1 MAGMVNTLEQDVQN
15 TDTDKL
21 EDEIIENPVHDDNPE
36 EDDVIEDSDETGDDD
51 QVDDSEKD
59 DEDGDEGLTK
69 EQLDS
74 MSDEEFTEFLN
85 TGKLPASAEKAKII
99 SKPVKP
105 ETKPETKPVVKE
117 KPTETKVQDSDSV
130 DYESAYKT
138 IFKPFKANGKEIT
151 PKTVEDVISLMQMGA
166 NYTKK
171 MQLMAPMKRAVES
184 LDKAKIGE
192 EDLNFLI
199 DIHNGNVEAIKKLL
213 QKHKVDPFELDLET
227 TNYVPNNNIASD
239 SDVEFSD
246 VLKDVQ
252 ASLPRIQS
260 ILTDTWDSASKQAV
274 LKDPNLMRALHEEIE
289 MGRFDE
295 VQNRLEQERMFGRY
309 KGVSDVQAYIDI
321 VTKMVNEQRKTTIQK
336 QEKPV
341 TNTKT
346 LNKTK
351 AAPVRSKPKNQGTT
365 MTVKDLYSMSDEEF
379 EKLSMRDLV

>member
-1 MAGMVNTLEQDVQN
+1 MVNTLEQDVQN

-36 EDDVIEDSDETGDDD
+36 EDEVVEDSDETGDDEE
-51 QVDDSEKD
+51 VDDSEKD
-59 DEDGDEGLTK
+59 VEKDDEEDEGLTK

-85 TGKLPASAEKAKII
+85 TGKLPATADKAKII
-99 SKPVKP
+99 SKPSKP
-105 ETKPETKPVVKE
+105 ESKPVVKQ
-117 KPTETKVQDSDSV
+117 KPTTETKTQDSDSI
-130 DYESAYKT
+130 DYESAYKN

-260 ILTDTWDSASKQAV
+260 ILTDTWDAKSKQAV

-309 KGVSDVQAYIDI
+309 KGISDVQAYIDI
-321 VTKMVNEQRKTTIQK
+321 VTKMVNEQHKPTAQK
-336 QEKPV
+336 QEKPI

-346 LNKTK
+346 LNKAK
-351 AAPVRSKPKNQGTT
+351 AAPVRGKPKNQGTT

>member
-1 MAGMVNTLEQDVQN
+1 MVNTLEQDVQN
-15 TDTDKL
+15 TDTEKL
-21 EDEIIENPVHDDNPE
+21 ENEIIEDSVHDDKPEEDDEIIEDN
-36 EDDVIEDSDETGDDD
+36 DETDDD
-51 QVDDSEKD
+51 DETNDSEKD
-59 DEDGDEGLTK
+59 EDDKDSEEDDSLTK
-69 EQLDS
+69 EQLDA
-74 MSDEEFTEFLN
+74 MSDDEFTEFLN
-85 TGKLPASAEKAKII
+85 TGKLPASATANKAKVV
-99 SKPVKP
+99 SKPEKSEPKQKP
-105 ETKPETKPVVKE
+105 I
-117 KPTETKVQDSDSV
+117 TESKAQDSASI
-130 DYESAYKT
+130 DYESAYKS

-151 PKTVEDVISLMQMGA
+151 PRTVEDVISLMQMGA

-213 QKHKVDPFELDLET
+213 QKHNVDPFELDLET

-252 ASLPRIQS
+252 ASLPRIQT
-260 ILTDTWDSASKQAV
+260 ILTDTWDAKSKQAV

-309 KGVSDVQAYIDI
+309 KGISDVQAYIDI
-321 VTKMVNEQRKTTIQK
+321 VTKMVNEQRKPTVQK

>member
-21 EDEIIENPVHDDNPE
+21 EDEIIEDSVHDDKPE
-36 EDDVIEDSDETGDDD
+36 EDDEIIEDSDETDDD
-51 QVDDSEKD
+51 DEIDDSEKD
-59 DEDGDEGLTK
+59 EDGDDSEEDDSLTK
-69 EQLDS
+69 EQLDA
-74 MSDEEFTEFLN
+74 MSDDEFTEFLN
-85 TGKLPASAEKAKII
+85 TGKLPATATKAKVV
-99 SKPVKP
+99 SKP
-105 ETKPETKPVVKE
+105 TKSEPKQKPVVESKA
-117 KPTETKVQDSDSV
+117 QDSASV
-130 DYESAYKT
+130 DYESAYKN

-213 QKHKVDPFELDLET
+213 QKHNVDPFELDLET

-252 ASLPRIQS
+252 ASLPRIQT
-260 ILTDTWDSASKQAV
+260 ILTDTWDAKSKQAV

-321 VTKMVNEQRKTTIQK
+321 VTKMVNEQRKPTAQK

>member
-15 TDTDKL
+15 TDTEKL
-21 EDEIIENPVHDDNPE
+21 EDEIIENSVHDDKPE
-36 EDDVIEDSDETGDDD
+36 EDDEIVEDSDETDDD
-51 QVDDSEKD
+51 DEIDDSEKD
-59 DEDGDEGLTK
+59 EDDDDKEDDDSLTK
-69 EQLDS
+69 EQLDA
-74 MSDEEFTEFLN
+74 MSDDEFTEFLN
-85 TGKLPASAEKAKII
+85 TGKLPATANKAKVV
-99 SKPVKP
+99 SKP
-105 ETKPETKPVVKE
+105 TKSEPKQKPVAESKA
-117 KPTETKVQDSDSV
+117 QDSVSV
-130 DYESAYKT
+130 DYESAYKN

-151 PKTVEDVISLMQMGA
+151 PRTVEDVISLMQMGA

-213 QKHKVDPFELDLET
+213 QKHNVDPFELDLET

-252 ASLPRIQS
+252 ASLPRIQT
-260 ILTDTWDSASKQAV
+260 ILTDVWDAKSKQAV

-321 VTKMVNEQRKTTIQK
+321 VTKMVNEQRKPTVQK